1 MRSPLI
7 IFAALFTTSVAAAE
21 PPGLTAPAAPAPSHY
36 VAFGGFAGVGVETLQ
51 AAWTAEGGV
60 HLAGS
65 VWAHALAGYG
75 GAGDD
80 QGTGVF
86 RSIRAGVDTQSC
98 TSRGIACVVAG
109 FDLGYQHVTWTAS
122 YPPTNADHE
131 IHDNVVAIARL
142 MLDAGGEH
150 VRVHTGVELGPVVAG
165 YDSVPLRVRGDFDL
179 TAALAY
185 RW

>member
-21 PPGLTAPAAPAPSHY
+21 PSQQY
-36 VAFGGFAGVGVETLQ
+36 VAIGGLAGIGVETVQ
-51 AAWTAEGGV
+51 AAWTGEGGV
-60 HLAGS
+60 HVNGS
-65 VWAHALAGYG
+65 VWAHALVAYG

-86 RSIRAGVDTQSC
+86 RAVRAGVESQTC
-98 TSRGIACVVAG
+98 TAGGGACVVAG
-109 FDLGYQHVTWTAS
+109 VDLGYQHVTWVAS
-122 YPPTNADHE
+122 YPYTDPPHE

-142 MLDAGGEH
+142 MLDAGGDR
-150 VRVHTGVELGPVVAG
+150 VRVRTGVELGPVIAG
-165 YDSVPLRVRGDFDL
+165 YDSVPLRSTGDFDL
-179 TAALAY
+179 TLAIAY